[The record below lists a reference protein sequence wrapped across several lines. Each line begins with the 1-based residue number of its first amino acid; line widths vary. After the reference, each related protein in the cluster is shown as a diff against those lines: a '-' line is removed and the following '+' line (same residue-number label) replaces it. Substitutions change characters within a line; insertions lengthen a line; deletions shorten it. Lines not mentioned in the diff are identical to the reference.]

1 MEITNILYF
10 FITVYLLSI
19 KIYFFRL
26 LNLAVRAGNTRN
38 PIIIDKRTNER
49 KKVDTKTHFRAI
61 TFKKQLKFTLF
72 KWGLLLFPPED
83 PEAFPS
89 YDGEGVKSP
98 HKSIHHMAVRSHISR
113 PSSS

>member
-1 MEITNILYF
+1 MRGIQEISLLLTNE
-10 FITVYLLSI
+10 
-19 KIYFFRL
+19 
-26 LNLAVRAGNTRN
+26 
-38 PIIIDKRTNER
+38 RTNE

-72 KWGLLLFPPED
+72 KWGSVLFPPED

-98 HKSIHHMAVRSHISR
+98 HKSIHHMAVRSQINRPAISLWR
-113 PSSS
+113 